1 MKVLFNMLCVLLFL
15 LPISPEILGET
26 GKPALD
32 FSGKMCSLSIEKVP
46 LRAVLT
52 KIKKAIRS

>member
-1 MKVLFNMLCVLLFL
+1 MKVLFNMLGVLLFL

-26 GKPALD
+26 GKLALD